1 MQMLKSGLR
10 DMAIGVAAALT
21 VASGASAQ
29 IATGGGQLH
38 VMGNTGQNFNGP
50 DVNTLLGANRFYNA
64 GITGQGAIAANVEAG
79 HVWNGHDVLGHVSQ
93 FVHHPD
99 AAGST
104 TADLYDDHATAV
116 GHHLAGR
123 AQPGAS
129 GNTFVLQSGI
139 AYDADL
145 RSGAIATS
153 FGSGGSFSIN
163 TNTVRTAYDA
173 YFGTADVINSSW
185 GSSGSQSTAAS
196 ADYFG
201 IGLDGY
207 ANTSTTT
214 TFVTSAGNSGS
225 SGPNSVGS
233 AGSGYNS
240 LSVAALDRP
249 DLGYDRVA
257 GFSSYGPQ
265 DYWDPTAGFVTGVR
279 APVDIAAP
287 GVDLHA
293 AFYTNDPSSIAFG
306 QPSFY
311 NPFIDGTSFASP
323 IVAGGVAL
331 LHSGRKADATLSQ
344 NADAADARVVKAIM
358 LNSADKVLGRNGQ
371 AWDNGQQLVGGVIE
385 TTQSLDY
392 DSGAGRMNLD
402 RLYDQFFTAETADLA
417 GVDLDASGGELVGVT
432 GWDFAELDEGGT
444 NVYQIAQ
451 SLAAGSLFNV
461 TLNWFRERAQRFNV
475 NAVDDFAFANLD
487 LRVVDTLT
495 GLPIAQSISVYNEVE
510 HLSFQIPAEGFYRIE
525 VDYVGDLFDVTGGW
539 HTSEQYGLAWWGT
552 GGSALIPEPLAA
564 GAVLVLTL
572 MPLRR
577 PSREGVIS
585 ADCAVGA
592 VHCGRWLT

>member
-1 MQMLKSGLR
+1 MS
-10 DMAIGVAAALT
+10 AL
-21 VASGASAQ
+21 
-29 IATGGGQLH
+29 
-38 VMGNTGQNFNGP
+38 P
-50 DVNTLLGANRFYNA
+50 
-64 GITGQGAIAANVEAG
+64 
-79 HVWNGHDVLGHVSQ
+79 
-93 FVHHPD
+93 
-99 AAGST
+99 
-104 TADLYDDHATAV
+104 
-116 GHHLAGR
+116 
-123 AQPGAS
+123 
-129 GNTFVLQSGI
+129 
-139 AYDADL
+139 
-145 RSGAIATS
+145 
-153 FGSGGSFSIN
+153 
-163 TNTVRTAYDA
+163 
-173 YFGTADVINSSW
+173 
-185 GSSGSQSTAAS
+185 
-196 ADYFG
+196 
-201 IGLDGY
+201 
-207 ANTSTTT
+207 
-214 TFVTSAGNSGS
+214 
-225 SGPNSVGS
+225 
-233 AGSGYNS
+233 
-240 LSVAALDRP
+240 
-249 DLGYDRVA
+249 
-257 GFSSYGPQ
+257 SY
-265 DYWDPTAGFVTGVR
+265 
-279 APVDIAAP
+279 
-287 GVDLHA
+287 
-293 AFYTNDPSSIAFG
+293 
-306 QPSFY
+306 
-311 NPFIDGTSFASP
+311 ASP

-344 NADAADARVVKAIM
+344 NADAADARVVKAVM

-371 AWDNGQQLVGGVIE
+371 AWDNGQQLVGGVIQ

-417 GVDLDASGGELVGVT
+417 GVDLDSSGGELVGVT

-475 NAVDDFAFANLD
+475 GAVDDFAFANLD

-495 GLPIAQSISVYNEVE
+495 GLPIAESISVYNEVE

-552 GGSALIPEPLAA
+552 GGAALIPEPLAA

-592 VHCGRWLT
+592 VHCGRSLT